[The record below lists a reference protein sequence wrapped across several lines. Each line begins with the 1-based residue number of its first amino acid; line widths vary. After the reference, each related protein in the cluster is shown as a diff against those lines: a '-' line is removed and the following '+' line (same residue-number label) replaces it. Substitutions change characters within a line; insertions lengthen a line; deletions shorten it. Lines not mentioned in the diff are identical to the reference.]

1 MKIKDCFVIM
11 PFSASESRTENEWTE
26 IFENILK
33 PAWNEFDVECYRTK
47 VHRGSITKDI
57 IEKLFS
63 ASIVFA
69 DLTDS
74 NPNVM
79 YELGV
84 RHSFKKPSVM
94 VKVKDSTIPFDVND
108 YNVFEYENTPKG
120 LGDLKNHIKLVIQD
134 IDKYPNKSDNPVW
147 DFLYTSSF
155 IIDYYKEIETIQKLE
170 ALRDEFE
177 GNLKKCDEF
186 LDVIKNFK
194 LAKDFEEFEKQEID
208 STELN
213 ELQLKMETFF
223 PLIRRDALTH
233 LLIAQYI
240 NFTNEDRKIFKDID
254 EFYRWCYFYTTN
266 LASYRIDEN
275 EKQKIIRI
283 KETIQ
288 NGVDIVNKRISDLEL
303 KSNLDI

>member
-1 MKIKDCFVIM
+1 
-11 PFSASESRTENEWTE
+11 
-26 IFENILK
+26 
-33 PAWNEFDVECYRTK
+33 
-47 VHRGSITKDI
+47 
-57 IEKLFS
+57 
-63 ASIVFA
+63 
-69 DLTDS
+69 
-74 NPNVM
+74 
-79 YELGV
+79 
-84 RHSFKKPSVM
+84 M